1 MPQANRATVI
11 TTVLQSIQLISYYW
25 FSITCVGRDL
35 KCVGKMIQDIL
46 STYIQ
51 PLSVVLLTTSR
62 HLFIWLSSSGQ
73 PNHFLATEELLIVQ
87 FALKWYY
94 ILIFKWILFKCWIE
108 NYAWFIFLSAT
119 KPKKRWIEKRHETPT
134 SNVEIKISIFDPTSS
149 EIIIFNLY
157 IFNKRSCI

>member
-1 MPQANRATVI
+1 MMMMKSRVECFILDWCVLLLSEETDPFTKNMYDNCREHVGAFFCCWKKSTGLVPQANRATVI
-11 TTVLQSIQLISYYW
+11 TTVFQSIQLISYYW
-25 FSITCVGRDL
+25 FSITCVGRHL
-35 KCVGKMIQDIL
+35 KCVGKIVQDIL

-94 ILIFKWILFKCWIE
+94 IF
-108 NYAWFIFLSAT
+108 
-119 KPKKRWIEKRHETPT
+119 
-134 SNVEIKISIFDPTSS
+134 
-149 EIIIFNLY
+149 
-157 IFNKRSCI
+157 